1 MNFSRIKQ
9 SIISNSISIS
19 FGVIIIM
26 MLIQAILSIWRFNEV
41 KVEFEQVVDVYNVRM
56 ELVQKMRV
64 ISRERAPIL
73 FTMINTED
81 AFELD
86 SLLMEFQQL
95 GSRFLVARKQLL
107 ETNLSD
113 KETQLLEVHREY
125 ARSVV
130 PDQRKVIRLI
140 QEGRTVEARK
150 LLVDKV
156 SPNQVEALKHLDEI
170 IAYESE
176 SSKQAMTNAR
186 TLFENTQRDLGL
198 TTTFGS
204 LISIIIG
211 IIVSIRFTYYV
222 RTLKKNKEDLED
234 TVIERTRERA
244 AGLEQKI

>member
-73 FTMINTED
+73 FTMINAED

-130 PDQRKVIRLI
+130 PDQRKVIKLI

>member
-1 MNFSRIKQ
+1 
-9 SIISNSISIS
+9 
-19 FGVIIIM
+19 M

-130 PDQRKVIRLI
+130 PDQRKVIKLI